1 MKISFFLRGTTL
13 QVRVPYKGTYLR
25 LSTGIKIPDHLKFY
39 VSKQSV
45 AGYSMEAKG
54 INSEVVRHKAFIQEV
69 LATGYDLKSEYE
81 SFTKPVAMESIEEE
95 KFDIIS
101 ICESYVRECQRGK
114 ITRKDGSV
122 KKPSTIRTYNHAI
135 NTLKSYALIKGKI
148 DLLEHN
154 LSHLQDIQKKRA
166 IAENWEN
173 YFKGF
178 DMYMVQNGH
187 LKNSRAIVM
196 NVLNTIVK
204 YYCSKLFILVPEIP
218 KVNFAEKPIVVL
230 DPEFVI
236 KFMNDPLYEKLEGNM
251 RFVWEVAATILV
263 TTMRISDVFSLKW
276 EHLSDRKDGLFLN
289 KMNIK
294 TGGNTNMILPT
305 KLANVFRENMA
316 KHGEIFTPTK
326 DRENVLYANLPKLF
340 AKYPELQH
348 NHSAYEMNAD
358 GTNELVTQPLY
369 EWVKPH
375 MLRKTAITTMLV
387 MGIDEQ
393 HVKFASGHVFS
404 SKSFEK
410 YRAFIDRNFN
420 NQLNNYYGKM

>member
-25 LSTGIKIPDHLKFY
+25 LSTGIKVPDHLKFY
-39 VSKQSV
+39 ATKQSV

-54 INSEVVRHKAFIQEV
+54 INSEIIRHKAFIQEV
-69 LATGYDLKSEYE
+69 LTTGHDLKSEYE
-81 SFTKPVAMESIEEE
+81 TFTKPIEISSINEEE
-95 KFDIIS
+95 FDLLTL
-101 ICESYVRECQRGK
+101 CRNYVYECQTGK

-135 NTLKSYALIKGKI
+135 NTLANYAALKGNI
-148 DLLEHN
+148 DILAYN
-154 LSHLQDIQKKRA
+154 LSNIQDVQKKRA
-166 IAENWEN
+166 IAENWEV
-173 YFKGF
+173 YFKGL
-178 DMYMVQNGH
+178 DNYMIQNGH
-187 LKNSRAIVM
+187 MKNSRAIVLH
-196 NVLNTIVK
+196 VLNSIVK
-204 YYCSKLFILVPEIP
+204 HYGSKLFILLPEIP
-218 KVNFAEKPIVVL
+218 KINFAEKPIVVL
-230 DPEFVI
+230 DPEFVM
-236 KFMNDPLYEKLEGNM
+236 KFLSDPIYEKLDGNM

-263 TTMRISDVFSLKW
+263 TTMRISDVFTLKW
-276 EHLSDRKDGLFLN
+276 EHMTDRKDGLFLN

-316 KHGEIFTPTK
+316 KHGQIFTPVKGPHTIVYS
-326 DRENVLYANLPKLF
+326 ELPKLF
-340 AKYPELQH
+340 AMYPELHQ
-348 NHSAYEMNAD
+348 NFSTYLTNAD
-358 GTNELVTQPLY
+358 GSKELATQPLY

-393 HVKFASGHVFS
+393 HVKFASGHVFT